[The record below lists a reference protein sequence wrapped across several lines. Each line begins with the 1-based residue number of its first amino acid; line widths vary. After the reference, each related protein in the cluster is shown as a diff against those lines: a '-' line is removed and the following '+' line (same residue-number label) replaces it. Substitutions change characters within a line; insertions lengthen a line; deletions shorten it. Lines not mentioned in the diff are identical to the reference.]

1 MNSGRRS
8 MTRDINESIRLV
20 LGKHIKILHKASA
33 KYELKGGD
41 KVENR
46 VLVLSAHRIFVMT
59 TKVPTRIDQHFH
71 YLELRHIE
79 SRRRNSMRWTS
90 ESTNKSHHFILEDA
104 DPLLCTL
111 FNAVRNVF
119 PGVPVEHVLGPILLS
134 PSDRLRDTLE
144 FKPPDPKTLGPCG
157 GFSSQYA
164 CMCDYFGLPFREEV
178 AWDVDTIYFS
188 HDSRELRLQDFEH
201 LDHRDLVCILSAL
214 EHNTWF
220 TKLRASLSAG
230 TASSSSSNSSTS
242 GTKLAGDIAER
253 ILSVVGKSSS
263 LQELYISGIGAR
275 YDFAQK
281 LSGAITTN
289 PRSAFMSFDLS
300 CNFLEDKGVAALSQS
315 VSKLPRGLHHV
326 NLSHCSLS
334 SKGITAFASSLA
346 NHRFTA
352 STLTYL
358 NLCGNSMKEAE
369 ASHALCSFL
378 AQPNA
383 VAILDISSTDTP
395 LDILFNALV
404 RGCTSSLTHLNLSRN
419 PFSSKKA
426 KDVPEA
432 FKQFFATTL
441 SLQYVNLSHCKLPAD
456 ALKNLLL
463 GLVCNEATNNV
474 ELNLSNNNLGA
485 NGAAVLENC
494 IGGVRCL
501 SRLDL
506 SENNI
511 EAEMAGVMNG
521 LTRNKS
527 ILSLNISRNMTNVK
541 PKYLSAVMESI
552 VHLLQD
558 EDATLTKLNISDC
571 KLKAEINN
579 VINALG
585 SNQCLQHLD
594 IQGNGMGDVGARL
607 LAKALQINTRLKV
620 IHLDRNNIS
629 LQGYS
634 DITYALQS
642 NYAMRHIP
650 FPTYDM
656 IPFMKTHPEKVD
668 SILHRLQELLQRN
681 SSPHQFRNAGQ
692 AFRLTQGFILSSTQQ
707 ILDRVSA
714 ATQDNVEAFRKTQ
727 VANEES
733 DTESEI
739 IVLRAR
745 GYLNDAEKS
754 KHLLSALHEVSSA
767 RDEIDT
773 KMRRVSEDLSSFVED
788 YVRKN
793 LENMIMCAE
802 KQCSQV
808 MSNSDLRTSIR
819 ATCAKKCVISSDFV
833 SNIISDQVGLEIHN
847 KINELNLIIA
857 NNISDRVIDEVIE
870 SMNGISKKILS
881 EIGSKKKKRSLTPD
895 VLKQGVNHGMSS
907 GLPSTRPSS
916 SVDGSNDNLS
926 DAPTNSSHGGG
937 GGSIT
942 DIAST
947 KSESSP
953 IHTPQTNKRKS
964 LQDRKL
970 RPKSVTDE
978 NNILRHTP
986 DILSSNTIQEEDSVP
1001 ELPSV
1006 SALQHLGKA
1015 RPKRP
1020 KKYAPSRGAIVTHH
1034 SSTSSV
1040 NAFASNDESFNDGF
1054 DKFFYSSSV
1063 NSVLSNLS
1071 PSSSP
1076 SGSPMLEDVPRQ
1088 GGSFSSVGST
1098 SLIKEQYID
1107 ESNSSNK
1114 SPLPL
1119 HKSPTPTHSSKLSC
1133 LASSTLDEDYLP
1145 TQPKNSPEKKSSG
1158 SSPSVHSIT
1167 DIFARSKKKSST
1179 ESPSSPKLDPD
1190 SSSLPSKRP
1199 KSSLVC
1205 EEPIDEFKSAPSS
1218 PPPPVPPADYEVG
1231 KKTPEEVARR
1241 HGVGLGG
1248 NMLAEMKAKQEKRS
1262 SVIVPPVVSSSSSSS
1277 SSKEPSNNEEK
1288 NLFGKVK
1295 LRTTGLAGSLTS
1307 PTSEFVSDMHKS
1319 SYDDQDE
1326 RLKDL
1331 KCIPSS
1337 SPPVMGGGGSIVGLR
1352 ASKFSASPPNVTS
1365 CALLTSTP
1373 TNTNNNLSN
1382 DSVAAKPKPLPKP
1395 RPWSIVG
1402 VDRKSG
1408 ELTSVTSGNKDS
1420 DSLEKN
1426 EEGPCTTTGVQQQG
1440 RSYSTSIPKKN
1451 SVRDLINNMNKVESG
1466 SSSSS
1471 STSTSSNQYENVR
1484 RKGNSLPRNSAPPT
1498 ATTSS
1503 SSSVGALDS
1512 GRSPNIIKKES
1523 TSDDPR
1529 ILKLEDDFA
1538 FEDVMDV

>member
-79 SRRRNSMRWTS
+79 SPSSMRTP
-90 ESTNKSHHFILEDA
+90 F
-104 DPLLCTL
+104 LCTL

-144 FKPPDPKTLGPCG
+144 FKPPDPQDSWTL
-157 GFSSQYA
+157 
-164 CMCDYFGLPFREEV
+164 EEV

-253 ILSVVGKSSS
+253 ILSVVGN
-263 LQELYISGIGAR
+263 
-275 YDFAQK
+275 
-281 LSGAITTN
+281 GAITTN

-383 VAILDISSTDTP
+383 VAILDIS
-395 LDILFNALV
+395 
-404 RGCTSSLTHLNLSRN
+404 
-419 PFSSKKA
+419 
-426 KDVPEA
+426 
-432 FKQFFATTL
+432 
-441 SLQYVNLSHCKLPAD
+441 LQYVNLSHCKLPAD

-511 EAEMAGVMNG
+511 EAEMAG
-521 LTRNKS
+521 
-527 ILSLNISRNMTNVK
+527 

-857 NNISDRVIDEVIE
+857 NNISDRVIDE
-870 SMNGISKKILS
+870 
-881 EIGSKKKKRSLTPD
+881 
-895 VLKQGVNHGMSS
+895 QGVNHGMSS

-1001 ELPSV
+1001 ELPS
-1006 SALQHLGKA
+1006 SMHLL
-1015 RPKRP
+1015 PM
-1020 KKYAPSRGAIVTHH
+1020 TNLLMMDL
-1034 SSTSSV
+1034 TSS
-1040 NAFASNDESFNDGF
+1040 FI
-1054 DKFFYSSSV
+1054 
-1063 NSVLSNLS
+1063 L
-1071 PSSSP
+1071 
-1076 SGSPMLEDVPRQ
+1076 
-1088 GGSFSSVGST
+1088 
-1098 SLIKEQYID
+1098 
-1107 ESNSSNK
+1107 
-1114 SPLPL
+1114 LPL
-1119 HKSPTPTHSSKLSC
+1119 IQFYPTCHHHHLLAEVQCWKMFQDREAHFHRPTPTHSSKLSC
-1133 LASSTLDEDYLP
+1133 LASSTLDEDYMP

-1426 EEGPCTTTGVQQQG
+1426 EEGPCSTTGVQQQG

-1538 FEDVMDV
+1538 FEDVMDEDIQLNRKEEYKMNNYLPFKYGMIHYNNNNTILFLYIVFS